1 MFSRMFSWSFVVA
14 ACLAGLFPA
23 QSRGEEEA
31 AQSGAIAVKVPASSL
46 LMARQETGETRL
58 DRSFSNAEL
67 SIGGKKYATGIG
79 THATSMIPLP
89 VPENPKVLRL
99 EGACGIDDGADGD
112 GSVEFRV
119 MSGSEVL
126 WSSGVMKRGMAAK
139 KFSIPVAENG
149 IRHLYLMAD
158 RVDNN
163 SYDHADWVDL
173 AWKTGG
179 RGHGMKGSVVNA
191 SEFGMVPGVRK
202 DQGPAL
208 RAAVSALRRQ
218 GGGVLNLP
226 RGIYHFYPEGALNMS
241 FHISNHDQP
250 LIHPVCVPLADLR
263 NVRVEGNGS
272 LFLFHGKVV
281 PLLVM
286 DSENVSVNRLSVDYE
301 RSWCTEARVVKT
313 DDRFTEVEIDKKAY
327 PYEIRNNRFV
337 FQGKGWEE
345 GMGSCMAFEKGTGH
359 IIANTSDIGWNGHVE
374 SLGGSRLRLDW
385 NLRQKGI
392 KPGDTLVLRNYNRP
406 HPGCVVYRARKTSL
420 NDVSLHQSSGMALLV
435 QRSEDFHMKGGG
447 VMVRKGT
454 GRVHT
459 AGADAT
465 HFSNTRGAI
474 VVEKALFEGM
484 MDDAINVHST
494 CLGVM
499 EVVDGHTLK
508 CKYMHRQAVGFEVF
522 LPGEKIRFIN
532 GPTLEPGGTATVKT
546 AVKKSSSELVITVEE
561 PLPPSVRAGDAVENA
576 DFYPSVVFR
585 DNIVR
590 NNRARGSLFTT
601 PERVLVEGNLFDHS
615 SGSAILLAGDA
626 QGWYE
631 SGACHEVV
639 IRKNTFINNLTS
651 RYQFTN
657 AIISIYPE
665 VKQLDRQR
673 DYYHRNVLIE
683 NNVFKTFDVP
693 LLFAISTDN
702 LKFINNKVIYND
714 EFKGWGQKPF
724 QFRRCANILI
734 KDNKVLLPAHGP
746 LRTASWKIPHQIRSA
761 LVDKFFILRNIR
773 INNIFL
779 RIAYPVATYFPKI
792 KTSITFQSYRDKK
805 KKQIYFHIYLLIFIW
820 ICDFFL

>member
-31 AQSGAIAVKVPASSL
+31 AQSGTIAVKVPASSL

-58 DRSFSNAEL
+58 DRSFSNAGL

-126 WSSGVMKRGMAAK
+126 WSSGVMRRGMAAK

-173 AWKTGG
+173 AWKTTGSG
-179 RGHGMKGSVVNA
+179 QGMKGAVVNA

-218 GGGVLNLP
+218 GGGVLNIP

-286 DSENVSVNRLSVDYE
+286 DSENVSINRLSVDYE

-313 DDRFTEVEIDKKAY
+313 DDRFTEVEIDNAK
-327 PYEIRNNRFV
+327 V
-337 FQGKGWEE
+337 CGKGQPLTVETALTE
-345 GMGSCMAFEKGTGH
+345 NALKNGTSKLTN
-359 IIANTSDIGWNGHVE
+359 I
-374 SLGGSRLRLDW
+374 
-385 NLRQKGI
+385 
-392 KPGDTLVLRNYNRP
+392 TL
-406 HPGCVVYRARKTSL
+406 T
-420 NDVSLHQSSGMALLV
+420 
-435 QRSEDFHMKGGG
+435 
-447 VMVRKGT
+447 
-454 GRVHT
+454 
-459 AGADAT
+459 
-465 HFSNTRGAI
+465 
-474 VVEKALFEGM
+474 
-484 MDDAINVHST
+484 
-494 CLGVM
+494 
-499 EVVDGHTLK
+499 
-508 CKYMHRQAVGFEVF
+508 
-522 LPGEKIRFIN
+522 
-532 GPTLEPGGTATVKT
+532 
-546 AVKKSSSELVITVEE
+546 SELSSKEGIYTH
-561 PLPPSVRAGDAVENA
+561 A
-576 DFYPSVVFR
+576 DFIAVTSNKV
-585 DNIVR
+585 D
-590 NNRARGSLFTT
+590 A
-601 PERVLVEGNLFDHS
+601 NLSYS
-615 SGSAILLAGDA
+615 SFED
-626 QGWYE
+626 
-631 SGACHEVV
+631 
-639 IRKNTFINNLTS
+639 IRKECSWMNGS
-651 RYQFTN
+651 W
-657 AIISIYPE
+657 
-665 VKQLDRQR
+665 VK
-673 DYYHRNVLIE
+673 
-683 NNVFKTFDVP
+683 
-693 LLFAISTDN
+693 
-702 LKFINNKVIYND
+702 
-714 EFKGWGQKPF
+714 
-724 QFRRCANILI
+724 
-734 KDNKVLLPAHGP
+734 
-746 LRTASWKIPHQIRSA
+746 
-761 LVDKFFILRNIR
+761 
-773 INNIFL
+773 
-779 RIAYPVATYFPKI
+779 
-792 KTSITFQSYRDKK
+792 
-805 KKQIYFHIYLLIFIW
+805 
-820 ICDFFL
+820 

>member
-1 MFSRMFSWSFVVA
+1 MDGFCWNWNFSDRRKLEKKYKKNMLNRMFAWSFLVA
-14 ACLAGLFPA
+14 ACVAGAFPA
-23 QSRGEEEA
+23 TTRGQEGS
-31 AQSGAIAVKVPASSL
+31 AQSSPSVVKVPAASL
-46 LMARQETGETRL
+46 LMARQEVGETRL
-58 DRSFSNAEL
+58 NRSFKNDEL
-67 SIGGKKYATGIG
+67 SIGGEKYASGIG

-89 VPENPKVLRL
+89 VPERNGSRVLRL
-99 EGACGIDDGADGD
+99 EGACGIDDGTDGD

-126 WSSGVMKRGMAAK
+126 WSSGVMKRGMPAK
-139 KFSIPVAENG
+139 KFSVPVAEKG

-158 RVDNN
+158 RVENN
-163 SYDHADWVDL
+163 HYDHADWVDL
-173 AWKTGG
+173 VWKTGG
-179 RGHGMKGSVVNA
+179 GRQMRMKGSVVNA
-191 SEFGMVPGVRK
+191 SEFGLVAGVRK

-208 RAAVSALRRQ
+208 RAAVSALRSQ
-218 GGGVLNLP
+218 GGGVLNIP
-226 RGIYHFYPEGALNMS
+226 RGVYHFYPEGALNMS
-241 FHISNHDQP
+241 FNISNHDQP
-250 LIHPVCVPLADLR
+250 LIHPVCVPLTDLR

-272 LFLFHGKVV
+272 LFLFHGKVL

-286 DSENVSVNRLSVDYE
+286 DSENLSIHGLSMDYE
-301 RSWCTEARVVKT
+301 RSWCTEARVVSVN
-313 DDRFTEVEIDKKAY
+313 DQSTEVEIDKKAY

-337 FQGKGWEE
+337 FLGEGWEE
-345 GMGSCMAFEKGTGH
+345 GMENCMAFEKGTGH
-359 IIANTSDIGWNGHVE
+359 IIANTADIGWNGRVE
-374 SLGGSRLRLDW
+374 PLEGCRLRLAW

-406 HPGCVVYRARKTSL
+406 HPGCVVYRARKTFL
-420 NDVSLHQSSGMALLV
+420 NDVSLHQSAGMALLV
-435 QRSEDFHMKGGG
+435 QRSEDFYMKGGG
-447 VMVRKGT
+447 VMIRKGT

-465 HFSNTRGAI
+465 HFSNTRGVI

-499 EVVDGHTLK
+499 EVVDSHTLR

-522 LPGEKIRFIN
+522 LPGEKIGFIN
-532 GPTLEPGGTATVKT
+532 GPTLEPGVTATVKT
-546 AVKKSSSELVITVEE
+546 AVKKSSTELVITVKE
-561 PLPPSVRAGDAVENA
+561 PLPTSVRAGDAVENA

-585 DNIVR
+585 NNIVR
-590 NNRARGSLFTT
+590 NNRARGTLFTT

-665 VKQLDRQR
+665 IKQLNKQR

-702 LKFINNKVIYND
+702 LKFINNKIIYND

-734 KDNKVLLPAHGP
+734 KNNKVRPPRTWTLEDCKLEDTPAEQV
-746 LRTASWKIPHQIRSA
+746 TIS
-761 LVDKFFILRNIR
+761 D
-773 INNIFL
+773 
-779 RIAYPVATYFPKI
+779 
-792 KTSITFQSYRDKK
+792 
-805 KKQIYFHIYLLIFIW
+805 
-820 ICDFFL
+820 

>member
-31 AQSGAIAVKVPASSL
+31 AQSGTIAVKVPASSL

-58 DRSFSNAEL
+58 DRSFSNAGL

-126 WSSGVMKRGMAAK
+126 WSSGVMRRGMAAK

-173 AWKTGG
+173 AWKTAGSG
-179 RGHGMKGSVVNA
+179 QGMKGAVVNA

-218 GGGVLNLP
+218 GGGVLNIP

-286 DSENVSVNRLSVDYE
+286 DSENVSINRLSVDYE

-374 SLGGSRLRLDW
+374 PLGGSRLRLSW

-465 HFSNTRGAI
+465 HFSNTRGGI

-499 EVVDGHTLK
+499 EVVDRHTLK
-508 CKYMHRQAVGFEVF
+508 CKYMHRQAVV

-546 AVKKSSSELVITVEE
+546 AVKKNSAEMVITVEE
-561 PLPPSVRAGDAVENA
+561 PLPSSVRAGDAVENA

-585 DNIVR
+585 NNIVR

-734 KDNKVLLPAHGP
+734 KDNKVLPP
-746 LRTASWKIPHQIRSA
+746 RTWTLEDCKLENTPSDQVR
-761 LVDKFFILRNIR
+761 FGG
-773 INNIFL
+773 
-779 RIAYPVATYFPKI
+779 
-792 KTSITFQSYRDKK
+792 
-805 KKQIYFHIYLLIFIW
+805 
-820 ICDFFL
+820 

>member
-31 AQSGAIAVKVPASSL
+31 AQSGTIAVKVPASSL

-58 DRSFSNAEL
+58 DRSFSNAGL

-126 WSSGVMKRGMAAK
+126 WSSGVMRRGMAAK

-173 AWKTGG
+173 AWKTT
-179 RGHGMKGSVVNA
+179 GSGQGKTGTVVNA

-218 GGGVLNLP
+218 GGGVLNIP

-286 DSENVSVNRLSVDYE
+286 DSENISINRLSVDYE

-345 GMGSCMAFEKGTGH
+345 GMGHCMAFEKGTGH

-374 SLGGSRLRLDW
+374 PLGGSRLRLDW

-465 HFSNTRGAI
+465 HFSNTRGGI

-499 EVVDGHTLK
+499 EVVDSHTLK
-508 CKYMHRQAVGFEVF
+508 CKYMHRQAVGCEVF

-546 AVKKSSSELVITVEE
+546 AVKKNSAELVITVEE
-561 PLPPSVRAGDAVENA
+561 PLPSSVRAGDAVENA

-585 DNIVR
+585 NNIVR

-734 KDNKVLLPAHGP
+734 KDNKVLPP
-746 LRTASWKIPHQIRSA
+746 RTWTLEDCKLENTPSDQVR
-761 LVDKFFILRNIR
+761 FGG
-773 INNIFL
+773 
-779 RIAYPVATYFPKI
+779 
-792 KTSITFQSYRDKK
+792 
-805 KKQIYFHIYLLIFIW
+805 
-820 ICDFFL
+820 

>member
-31 AQSGAIAVKVPASSL
+31 AQSGTIAVKVPASSL
-46 LMARQETGETRL
+46 LMTRQETGETRL
-58 DRSFSNAEL
+58 DRSFSNAGL

-126 WSSGVMKRGMAAK
+126 WSSGVMRRGMAAK

-173 AWKTGG
+173 AWKTAGSG
-179 RGHGMKGSVVNA
+179 QGMKGAVVNA
-191 SEFGMVPGVRK
+191 SQFGMVPGVRK

-218 GGGVLNLP
+218 GGGVLNIP

-286 DSENVSVNRLSVDYE
+286 DSENVSINRLSVDYE

-374 SLGGSRLRLDW
+374 PLGGSRLRLSW

-465 HFSNTRGAI
+465 HFSNTRGGI

-499 EVVDGHTLK
+499 EVVDRHTLK

-546 AVKKSSSELVITVEE
+546 AVKKNSAEMVITVEE
-561 PLPPSVRAGDAVENA
+561 PLPSSVRAGDAVENA

-585 DNIVR
+585 NNIVR

-631 SGACHEVV
+631 SEVV

-734 KDNKVLLPAHGP
+734 KDNKVLPP
-746 LRTASWKIPHQIRSA
+746 RTWTLEDCKLENTPSDQVR
-761 LVDKFFILRNIR
+761 FGG
-773 INNIFL
+773 
-779 RIAYPVATYFPKI
+779 
-792 KTSITFQSYRDKK
+792 
-805 KKQIYFHIYLLIFIW
+805 
-820 ICDFFL
+820 